1 MFSFELVAKD
11 DKARA
16 GILVTPHGPIETPS
30 FVAVGT
36 QATVKAL
43 SQEELRKIGTQVI
56 ITNAYHLHLQ
66 PGENL
71 IEKMGGLHEFMSWN
85 GPLMTDSGGF
95 QIFSLGAGKEHGV
108 GKIAPIFPDEM
119 DRGGHL
125 SSKKGTSLVRVDEEG
140 VEFTSYLD
148 GSRHRFTPEQV
159 MDIER
164 RLGADIILPLDECT
178 SPLHDYAYT
187 KAAMERT
194 HRWALRALEEFGR
207 FERNQALLGIV
218 QGGAYRDLREESALF
233 IGAQE
238 FHGYAIGGSL
248 GRSKKEMCQV
258 LEWTIPLLPQDKLR
272 HLLGIGE
279 VSRLNL
285 GRVLSRR
292 QQLAHFRLYR
302 HAFDLGAF
310 RYVSG
315 ALEILIKRQYGAVE
329 HDGSEAG
336 VQSGP
341 DVLFFL
347 GMVQMHGNRNR
358 SAPGDVPHDHGGVF
372 QPLIGSVTG
381 VAHEDN
387 RRFLLLGDFDD
398 GPRDIVVAA
407 ACVDR
412 RHSEIPVARRLYQRR
427 GCHKAHFVFL
437 SLILRIDLR
446 CHML

>member
-1 MFSFELVAKD
+1 MFSFELIEKE
-11 DKARA
+11 DKARV

-43 SQEELRKIGTQVI
+43 SKEELRKIGTQVI
-56 ITNAYHLHLQ
+56 ITNTYHLHLQ
-66 PGENL
+66 PGETL

-95 QIFSLGAGKEHGV
+95 QIFSLGAGKKHGV
-108 GKIAPIFPDEM
+108 GKIAGIFPDEM

-194 HRWALRALEEFGR
+194 HRWAVRALEEFQR
-207 FERNQALLGIV
+207 TSEKSQALLGIV
-218 QGGAYRDLREESALF
+218 QGGAYMDLREESAQF
-233 IGAQE
+233 IGAQG

-248 GRSKKEMCQV
+248 GRSKQEMYQV
-258 LEWTIPLLPQDKLR
+258 LEWTIPLLPQDKPR

-279 VSRLNL
+279 IEDIFEIVNRGIDL
-285 GRVLSRR
+285 
-292 QQLAHFRLYR
+292 
-302 HAFDLGAF
+302 FDCVTPTRMARTGT
-310 RYVSG
+310 
-315 ALEILIKRQYGAVE
+315 
-329 HDGSEAG
+329 
-336 VQSGP
+336 
-341 DVLFFL
+341 LFA
-347 GMVQMHGNRNR
+347 R
-358 SAPGDVPHDHGGVF
+358 SAKRFRIHILNAKFRDDPRPIDEECACDTCRTHSRAYLRHLFIAKELLAIRLATIHNLHFLESLMVEIRNAIKE
-372 QPLIGSVTG
+372 QRLSVLWEEWLPKKPS
-381 VAHEDN
+381 H
-387 RRFLLLGDFDD
+387 
-398 GPRDIVVAA
+398 
-407 ACVDR
+407 
-412 RHSEIPVARRLYQRR
+412 
-427 GCHKAHFVFL
+427 
-437 SLILRIDLR
+437 
-446 CHML
+446 

>member
-1 MFSFELVAKD
+1 MSSFELVTKD

-258 LEWTIPLLPQDKLR
+258 LEWTVPLLPQDKPR

-279 VSRLNL
+279 IEDIFEVVSR
-285 GRVLSRR
+285 G
-292 QQLAHFRLYR
+292 
-302 HAFDLGAF
+302 
-310 RYVSG
+310 
-315 ALEILIKRQYGAVE
+315 
-329 HDGSEAG
+329 
-336 VQSGP
+336 
-341 DVLFFL
+341 
-347 GMVQMHGNRNR
+347 
-358 SAPGDVPHDHGGVF
+358 
-372 QPLIGSVTG
+372 
-381 VAHEDN
+381 
-387 RRFLLLGDFDD
+387 
-398 GPRDIVVAA
+398 
-407 ACVDR
+407 
-412 RHSEIPVARRLYQRR
+412 
-427 GCHKAHFVFL
+427 
-437 SLILRIDLR
+437 IDLFDCVTPTR
-446 CHML
+446 MARTGTLFAKSAERFRIHILNAKFRDDPRPIDEGCSCDTCRTHSRAYLRHLFIARELLAIRLATVHNLHFLESLMVEIRNAIKEERLSVLREEWLPKKPSH